1 MKHVGSLMLNTG
13 NGGNNSAPVVAGARL
28 NGNIKGCYFTPSDS
42 RFGKI
47 YVPRLCLPEAF
58 QNDPFSGLKQ
68 IYIVTLAEDWSV
80 RSRMPQAADVRC
92 VRLCVCV
99 SACLSVPHSLQ
110 TLTLTLPS
118 PPFTFRSIGEFGSI
132 ATETEA
138 LLIQANCNHQPY
150 SEDAVEPL
158 RNILAEFGVEEG
170 GGNGDSGSSS
180 EASGWNIPPA
190 EVAKRRDL
198 RNTRIFT
205 IDPPNAKDLDDALHI
220 TPLDDGT
227 YVCVYIYVYI
237 HIYIYIYI
245 CLLCPLSYAPTIT
258 NPSPRLYIYYRY
270 LRDWRAH
277 SGCVLLLAA
286 EHEPG

>member
-1 MKHVGSLMLNTG
+1 MLNTG

-92 VRLCVCV
+92 V
-99 SACLSVPHSLQ
+99 
-110 TLTLTLPS
+110 
-118 PPFTFRSIGEFGSI
+118 SIGEFGSI

-158 RNILAEFGVEEG
+158 P
-170 GGNGDSGSSS
+170 
-180 EASGWNIPPA
+180 SGWNIPPA

-198 RNTRIFT
+198 RDTRIFT

-227 YVCVYIYVYI
+227 YEIGVHIADVSYFLQPNTSLDEEAQKRATSVYLVQKVIPMLPSI
-237 HIYIYIYI
+237 
-245 CLLCPLSYAPTIT
+245 LCEQLCSLNPNVRVMSLSL
-258 NPSPRLYIYYRY
+258 SLS
-270 LRDWRAH
+270 L
-277 SGCVLLLAA
+277 SL
-286 EHEPG
+286 